1 MNIHRTLTIA
11 SLLVAASAGPVLAAA
26 AAAPAPAAAAAAA
39 APAMPAPSGPPI
51 PGLCVFSYDQTLA
64 DSSVGK
70 ALAARLQQLGSQAEA
85 ELAPQRTTLQSD
97 ANALQGQRTTLPA
110 DQFQQRAE
118 AMNQRIQQY
127 AALEQ
132 LRGQE
137 LDQTRTVQLQRIVQV
152 INPIVVSVY
161 GARRCAIVVDS
172 QQVLASNPAMEIT
185 ADVVTQLNTRM
196 ATITFDRERINT
208 AAPATPAAAP
218 AR

>member
-26 AAAPAPAAAAAAA
+26 AAPAAPAAAAPAAA
-39 APAMPAPSGPPI
+39 AMPAPSGPPVA
-51 PGLCVFSYDQTLA
+51 GLCVFSYDQTLA
-64 DSSVGK
+64 DSAVGK
-70 ALAARLQQLGSQAEA
+70 AYVARLQQLGSQAEA

-137 LDQTRTVQLQRIVQV
+137 LDQTRTVNLQRIVQV

-161 GARRCAIVVDS
+161 GTRRCAIVLDS
-172 QQVLASNPAMEIT
+172 SQVLASNPAMDIT
-185 ADVVTQLNTRM
+185 ADVVQQLNTRM
-196 ATITFDRERINT
+196 STITFDRERINP
-208 AAPATPAAAP
+208 APTAAAP
-218 AR
+218 AAPAR